1 MIKLK
6 NILNEATEPQIK
18 LDKFAENRGKGA
30 GKIVDNAKDKG
41 GLSLLTHDHF
51 KVKLPYY
58 KKAAA
63 GKFDM
68 EKSRE
73 EYVTLLDR
81 LYKST
86 LDEMKIDQKTFQEL
100 MGKIEVIGELCI
112 RNKEVNNG

>member
-6 NILNEATEPQIK
+6 NIIKEAIK
-18 LDKFAENRGKGA
+18 PEIELDEFAEKRGKA
-30 GKIVDNAKDKG
+30 TQETVDKTKEKG
-41 GLSLLTHDHF
+41 GLAMLSHNNF

-68 EKSRE
+68 DKFRE
-73 EYVTLLDR
+73 EYVTLLDQ

-86 LDEMKIDQKTFQEL
+86 LDEMKIDQKAFQEL
-100 MGKIEVIGELCI
+100 VGKIEVIGELCI
-112 RNKEVNNG
+112 RNKEEQK